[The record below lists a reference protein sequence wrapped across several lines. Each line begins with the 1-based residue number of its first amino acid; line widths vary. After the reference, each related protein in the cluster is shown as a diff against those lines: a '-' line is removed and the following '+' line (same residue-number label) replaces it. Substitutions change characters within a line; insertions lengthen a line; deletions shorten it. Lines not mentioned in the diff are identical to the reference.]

1 MASFFL
7 VHAAVSIILHHLALI
22 ERLGSVGGESMF
34 VFVRGFT
41 HLPWPPAVA
50 KKGVVF
56 SVKKI
61 RQGGKPART

>member
-1 MASFFL
+1 MVSFFM
-7 VHAAVSIILHHLALI
+7 VHAAVSISLHHLAWI
-22 ERLGSVGGESMF
+22 ERLGSVGRESMF

-41 HLPWPPAVA
+41 HLPWPPAAA